1 MRRAND
7 LIARIEDGLVGTDI
21 GDGTLTGV
29 DLAPDTF
36 VPGPAHPSRSTATP
50 IGSHRKR
57 SRMSAGAPA
66 SSRSIAVAALA
77 EVLPALVV
85 DRDRRARADQAAE
98 LDRLA
103 GRSSCSAAAR

>member
-1 MRRAND
+1 MNDEFEISQAGVRRAND

-36 VPGPAHPSRSTATP
+36 VPETAHPSRSTATP

-57 SRMSAGAPA
+57 STMSAGAPA
-66 SSRSIAVAALA
+66 RSRSI
-77 EVLPALVV
+77 PS
-85 DRDRRARADQAAE
+85 RPSRKCFQP
-98 LDRLA
+98 
-103 GRSSCSAAAR
+103 S